1 MRWGFFISLRY
12 ADSKDY
18 AGKAEPEEPANN
30 QRREVR
36 KAEEVFDGLPGYAQ
50 QTPFGLLYG

>member
-36 KAEEVFDGLPGYAQ
+36 KAEEVNTRLPGYA
-50 QTPFGLLYG
+50 